1 MRAGSAPVYSLNRY
15 FHFRLR
21 CDLCS
26 AMVDGGAAP
35 SASALAEAVAVTGR
49 QGRGRGSRGGRV
61 GTRGR
66 GRRCPGG
73 RGRRPTSR
81 VTEAC
86 AAATKG
92 WTVKEDIGCAC
103 LLLLFV

>member
-1 MRAGSAPVYSLNRY
+1 MEDGSTV
-15 FHFRLR
+15 
-21 CDLCS
+21 
-26 AMVDGGAAP
+26 P
-35 SASALAEAVAVTGR
+35 SASALAEAVAITGR
-49 QGRGRGSRGGRV
+49 QGRGRGSRGGRG

-66 GRRCPGG
+66 GRRSRPGG
-73 RGRRPTSR
+73 RRGRSSSR